1 MKQTKRLLVAVLCL
15 ALLVGMVAAVAAC
28 HPDESA
34 EKFSITL
41 NYDSS
46 KGSVNASA
54 PAAGDK
60 YVSGEQ
66 VTVTVTPV
74 TNYEV
79 SSFKVNGT
87 DAQIPA
93 GGGYLQI

>member
-15 ALLVGMVAAVAAC
+15 ALLVGIVAAVAAC
-28 HPDESA
+28 HPDV

-60 YVSGEQ
+60 YASGEQ

-74 TNYEV
+74 TDYEV

-93 GGGYLQI
+93 GGGYIQI